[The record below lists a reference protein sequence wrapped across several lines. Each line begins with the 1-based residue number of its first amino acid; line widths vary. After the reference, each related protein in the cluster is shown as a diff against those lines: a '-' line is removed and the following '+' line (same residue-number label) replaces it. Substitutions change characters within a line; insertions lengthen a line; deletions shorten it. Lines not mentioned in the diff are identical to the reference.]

1 MQDNAKKSDATHHSA
16 QLLRDMFSCLNQ
28 AMSRETE
35 KFHQEQKRVK
45 RRLTVAQ
52 GLPTTESLFDFY
64 ILTAL
69 KFARF
74 MRS

>member
-35 KFHQEQKRVK
+35 KFHQEQKR
-45 RRLTVAQ
+45 
-52 GLPTTESLFDFY
+52 
-64 ILTAL
+64 
-69 KFARF
+69 
-74 MRS
+74 

>member
-35 KFHQEQKRVK
+35 KFHQEQKKVK
-45 RRLTVAQ
+45 EEINHGTRITNHRI
-52 GLPTTESLFDFY
+52 SL
-64 ILTAL
+64 
-69 KFARF
+69 
-74 MRS
+74 